1 MFNCDWIFNLILHPT
16 SSLKN
21 NIGETYKLFFEL
33 AFIVQLHHVRLF
45 NV

>member
-1 MFNCDWIFNLILHPT
+1 MFNCDWIFNLILHPS
-16 SSLKN
+16 SSLKY

-33 AFIVQLHHVRLF
+33 ALIVQLHHVRPF